1 MRLVIL
7 QVGFGAG
14 GAEKV
19 VAMLAAHR
27 AAAGDEVHV
36 AALGAATPDSY
47 FPYPPGVRRH
57 ALAAAGPV
65 ARLAAIRRLL
75 RDLRPDLAI
84 AFLTKVNA
92 LTLTAGIGLPV
103 PVIVSERNNP
113 ARQAAHPLWR
123 PAQALLMRRAAAAV
137 MQTDRAR
144 QDLPR
149 SVRARAHVIANPC
162 EPLPGLAPA
171 GAETGAAGPV
181 RLVAVGRLDRQKG
194 FDLLI
199 AAFARM
205 HADRPARLTIFGE
218 GPERAQLTAL
228 AHRLGVAEKVEMPGA
243 TDRPGGWI
251 GAADL
256 LVVPSRF
263 EGFPNVIAEAVV
275 TGLPVVAFD
284 CDYGPRELIRPG
296 ENGLLVPP
304 EDVSALA
311 AAMTR
316 LAGDPALRR
325 RMAAAAGPSRA
336 ALDPAR
342 ILSDWDRLIA
352 SVPRPARAD
361 QAGAPASALSS

>member
-7 QVGFGAG
+7 QAGFGAG

-19 VAMLAAHR
+19 VAMLATHR
-27 AAAGDEVHV
+27 AGLGDEVHV
-36 AALGAATPDSY
+36 AAVGAATPDSY

-92 LTLTAGIGLPV
+92 LTLASGIGLPV

-123 PAQALLMRRAAAAV
+123 PAQALLMRRAAAVV

-149 SVRARAHVIANPC
+149 AVRARAHVIANPC
-162 EPLPGLAPA
+162 EPLPGLAPMETA
-171 GAETGAAGPV
+171 GVPV

-205 HADRPARLTIFGE
+205 HADRPTRLTIFGE
-218 GPERAQLTAL
+218 GPERARLMAL
-228 AHRLGVAEKVEMPGA
+228 ADRLGVAEKVQMPGA
-243 TDRPGGWI
+243 TERPGGWI

-284 CDYGPRELIRPG
+284 CDHGPRELIRQG

-352 SVPRPARAD
+352 SIPRPARAD
-361 QAGAPASALSS
+361 QASAPASALSS